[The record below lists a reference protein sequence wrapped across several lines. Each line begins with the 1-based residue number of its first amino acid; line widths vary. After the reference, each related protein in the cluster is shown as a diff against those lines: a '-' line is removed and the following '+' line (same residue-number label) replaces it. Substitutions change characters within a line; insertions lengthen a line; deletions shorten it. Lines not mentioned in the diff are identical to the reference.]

1 RWYQQRASDEAAGHR
16 WSGIAVL
23 VVGQVRAGTED
34 RVTRNIHQHVF
45 QAMPTSRHHIFA
57 VLEFTQSGFTWRGQ
71 NHSKRHYSRDFTD
84 EQVKEMLAKYGGNY
98 TLAEWTLEDV
108 EREKDVYSSC
118 TNQAKAG
125 LGLAQQY
132 LKFARALELMRKHEE
147 ADGQRFSLVLRIRPD
162 IMYIGSVASAL
173 RYRLEEATAPVN
185 STIPFVC
192 GSIGGGGGDAVLMV
206 DRSAATVLGNVWRS
220 LRGCRLENVDDCQSW
235 PAIFGACLARPS
247 PRHLRNLVREQCE
260 HGWAPVFLRHG
271 VPLPG
276 FHMAALGTLTVASAE
291 LLRSLPAGLPTGE
304 LHHLQDVDTAGGTST
319 PWPDWKNGDEGGD
332 DNFADMNATP
342 VFHRSAIPV
351 PRAEDGQ
358 VGLLPKMNV
367 SEAVRSRR
375 TCRAFEQRP
384 VSQETIEELLSR
396 ASRAPSGGNTQPWH
410 IYVVA
415 GSKLRALTDA
425 ALAHLQGAG
434 KQHTMQE
441 EYHHYPRK
449 AEMPSDMHEAYMRR
463 RVQVAQKLW
472 KLMGVAR
479 GDAAGR
485 LRALLENYRFWGAPV
500 GMIVTVDRCCDRN
513 AWGHA
518 GLLLQTIALLAVEQ
532 GLATAMLEAWG
543 NLGSCVYDVLGISSD
558 REVVWCG
565 VALGYPDSSANLSNV
580 PTDRLEVPEF
590 CRFQGFVTSA
600 KL

>member
-1 RWYQQRASDEAAGHR
+1 
-16 WSGIAVL
+16 
-23 VVGQVRAGTED
+23 
-34 RVTRNIHQHVF
+34 
-45 QAMPTSRHHIFA
+45 MPTSRHHIFA

-125 LGLAQQY
+125 LGLTQQY

-271 VPLPG
+271 VP
-276 FHMAALGTLTVASAE
+276 
-291 LLRSLPAGLPTGE
+291 
-304 LHHLQDVDTAGGTST
+304 
-319 PWPDWKNGDEGGD
+319 N
-332 DNFADMNATP
+332 
-342 VFHRSAIPV
+342 
-351 PRAEDGQ
+351 
-358 VGLLPKMNV
+358 
-367 SEAVRSRR
+367 
-375 TCRAFEQRP
+375 
-384 VSQETIEELLSR
+384 
-396 ASRAPSGGNTQPWH
+396 
-410 IYVVA
+410 
-415 GSKLRALTDA
+415 
-425 ALAHLQGAG
+425 
-434 KQHTMQE
+434 
-441 EYHHYPRK
+441 
-449 AEMPSDMHEAYMRR
+449 SD
-463 RVQVAQKLW
+463 
-472 KLMGVAR
+472 
-479 GDAAGR
+479 
-485 LRALLENYRFWGAPV
+485 
-500 GMIVTVDRCCDRN
+500 C
-513 AWGHA
+513 
-518 GLLLQTIALLAVEQ
+518 
-532 GLATAMLEAWG
+532 
-543 NLGSCVYDVLGISSD
+543 GISGIIAEPP
-558 REVVWCG
+558 RG
-565 VALGYPDSSANLSNV
+565 PPN
-580 PTDRLEVPEF
+580 R
-590 CRFQGFVTSA
+590 
-600 KL
+600 